1 LEVSWKTKGNIPVE
15 QFWSP
20 TYFSLFHRWITPIF
34 EYTVRLDVALILDGG
49 DRKCTLRQGVVHVE
63 Q

>member
-1 LEVSWKTKGNIPVE
+1 VSWKTKGNIPAG

-20 TYFSLFHRWITPIF
+20 AYFSLFHRWIMLILG
-34 EYTVRLDVALILDGG
+34 YMVLLVVALILDGE
-49 DRKCTLRQGVVHVE
+49 DRKRTFRQGIVHVE

>member
-1 LEVSWKTKGNIPVE
+1 
-15 QFWSP
+15 
-20 TYFSLFHRWITPIF
+20 
-34 EYTVRLDVALILDGG
+34 VRLDVALILDGG